1 MSARGDG
8 ILIGLDAGGSY
19 VKATAFDLADGA
31 VATASQAVPAVHST
45 SGWGERDAEQ
55 LWRAA
60 AAVIRASLAGRESD
74 RARVIA
80 VGVTAH
86 GNGAYLVSRDG
97 RPARPAV
104 QATDTRAGELVRRWE
119 HEGVPERLR
128 ATVWNGLW
136 PGQPGPILAWLLAHE
151 PKVLDETAAVLMC
164 GDYLAAR
171 LTGVVA
177 GELTAWSSS
186 GLIDCAR
193 GEVSDA
199 ALQAY
204 GIDGL
209 RRLIPPLVP
218 AGTRVGTITGD
229 AAELTGLPAGVPV
242 IASAVDNAALHL
254 GSGVL
259 DGTRI
264 VVGAGTWS
272 INQLCLPRGAMRLDG
287 PLGKVEPYA
296 ACLAAPAGMAL
307 LIEAS
312 ATSASTLDWV
322 ITRALCLTQA
332 PTGAL
337 YTQLLSD
344 AAALP
349 RRLDAPL
356 FLPFLDGS
364 RDQPKARGAFI
375 GMSSADGA
383 TDLTAATV
391 EGICLEHR
399 RHIERL
405 SRAVPER
412 LPLRLAG
419 GAARSPIWA
428 QLFADVCGRRVE
440 VSGLEELG
448 AAGAAVIAGVT
459 VGAFAD
465 LQEGL
470 AALNP
475 RQRAFEPDPAAAVFY
490 DERFAVY
497 GRWASL
503 VEDRASG
510 AQPAG

>member
-1 MSARGDG
+1 VGVSADG

-19 VKATAFDLADGA
+19 VKATAFDLAGGT
-31 VATASQAVPAVHST
+31 VATVSRAVPAVHSAP
-45 SGWGERDAEQ
+45 GLGERDAEA
-55 LWRAA
+55 LWHAA
-60 AAVIRASLAGRESD
+60 ATVIRESLAGREAD
-74 RARVIA
+74 RSRVVA

-86 GNGAYLVSRDG
+86 GNGAYLVNRDG

-119 HEGVPERLR
+119 REGVPDRLR

-151 PKVLDETAAVLMC
+151 PDVLDKAAAVLMC

-171 LTGVVA
+171 LTGAVA

-199 ALQAY
+199 ALAAY
-204 GIDGL
+204 GISSL

-218 AGTRVGTITGD
+218 AGTRIGAIAGD
-229 AAELTGLPAGVPV
+229 AARLTGLPAGVPV
-242 IASAVDNAALHL
+242 IAGAVDNAALHL

-272 INQLCLPRGAMRLDG
+272 INQLCVPRAAMTLDG
-287 PLGKVEPYA
+287 PLGKVMPYA
-296 ACLAAPAGMAL
+296 ACLAAPATMAL

-322 ITRALCLTQA
+322 LTRAVRLTDA
-332 PTGAL
+332 PSAAV
-337 YTQLLSD
+337 YTRVLSD
-344 AAALP
+344 AAALH
-349 RRLDAPL
+349 RRLDAPM

-364 RDQPKARGAFI
+364 RDQPGARAAFI
-375 GMSSADGA
+375 GMSSADGPV
-383 TDLTAATV
+383 DLLAATV

-405 SRAVPER
+405 SRAVATR

-440 VSGLEELG
+440 VSPVAELG
-448 AAGAAVIAGVT
+448 AAGAAVIAGVAT
-459 VGAFAD
+459 GVFAD
-465 LQEGL
+465 LAEGL
-470 AALNP
+470 ATLNP
-475 RQRAFEPDPAAAVFY
+475 QQRAFEPESGAAAFY
-490 DERFAVY
+490 DERFAAY
-497 GRWASL
+497 SRWARA
-503 VEDRASG
+503 VEDETSG
-510 AQPAG
+510 AQLSC

>member
-1 MSARGDG
+1 MTARGDG

-19 VKATAFDLADGA
+19 VKATAFDLASGA
-31 VATASQAVPAVHST
+31 VATANQAVPAVHPAP
-45 SGWGERDAEQ
+45 GHNERDAEE

-60 AAVIRASLAGRESD
+60 AAVIRAVLAD
-74 RARVIA
+74 RAVDRTRVIA

-86 GNGAYLVSRDG
+86 GNGAYLVGADG
-97 RPARPAV
+97 RPARPAI
-104 QATDTRAGELVRRWE
+104 QATDTRAGELMRRWE
-119 HEGVPERLR
+119 REGVPERLR

-151 PKVLDETAAVLMC
+151 PEVLASAAAMLAC

-204 GIDGL
+204 GIGSL

-218 AGTRVGTITGD
+218 AGTRTGAVTAD
-229 AAELTGLPAGVPV
+229 AAELTGLSAGTPV
-242 IASAVDNAALHL
+242 IAGAVDNAALHL
-254 GSGVL
+254 GAGVL

-272 INQLCLPRGAMRLDG
+272 INQLCLPRGAMTLNG
-287 PLGKVEPYA
+287 PLGQVEPYA

-322 ITRALCLTQA
+322 ITRALRLTQA

-337 YTQLLSD
+337 YGQLLGD
-344 AAALP
+344 AVARP

-364 RDQPKARGAFI
+364 RDQPEARGAFV
-375 GMSSADGA
+375 GLSSADGA
-383 TDLTAATV
+383 PDLTAATV

-459 VGAFAD
+459 AGVFAD
-465 LQEGL
+465 LGDGL
-470 AALNP
+470 ATLNP
-475 RQRAFEPDPAAAVFY
+475 RQHAFEPDPAAVAFY
-490 DERFAVY
+490 DERFAIY
-497 GRWASL
+497 GRWASA
-503 VEDRASG
+503 VEQGAVG